1 MFVRTRRLRKTKLLR
16 DMISNVTFS
25 LKDLIYPVF
34 VEEGE
39 NIKEEIK
46 SMPGQFRFSIDKLG
60 EELKE
65 LKILEIKALLIFG
78 IPKLKDNKGSQAYF
92 ENGVVQKTI
101 RFIKNKF
108 PEFLIITDVCMCEY
122 TSHGH
127 CGIIAESK
135 NEVDNDIT
143 LEYISEIALSH
154 VRAGADIVAPSDMM
168 DGRILKVREKL
179 DENGFL
185 DTPIMSYSVKY
196 ASNFYGPFREA
207 ANSAPKFG
215 DRKTYQMDF
224 RNSKDFKREVESDIE
239 EGADFIIIKPA
250 FAYLDV
256 IKSISDI
263 NLPIVAYNVS
273 GEYSM
278 IKAAAEKGWVDEK
291 KIIIETMYGLKR
303 AGADLIITYHAKD
316 ISKWVKNNEVSL

>member
-1 MFVRTRRLRKTKLLR
+1 MFIRTRRLRKTKLLR

-25 LKDLIYPVF
+25 LKDLIYPIF

-92 ENGVVQKTI
+92 ENGVVQKAI
-101 RFIKNKF
+101 RFIKKNF

-127 CGIIAESK
+127 CGILSETK

-154 VRAGADIVAPSDMM
+154 AMAGADIVAPSDMM
-168 DGRILKVREKL
+168 DGRVLKVREKL

-185 DTPIMSYSVKY
+185 NTPIMSYSVKY
-196 ASNFYGPFREA
+196 ASNFYGPFRDA

-263 NLPIVAYNVS
+263 NLPVVAYNVS

-291 KIIIETMYGLKR
+291 RIIIETMYGLKR

-316 ISKWVKNNEVSL
+316 ISRWVKNKEVSF